1 MEQYKYTAQE
11 LFNKRDVWNEQLAWL
26 IKDTK
31 TENKTKDQQYYRFY
45 HQPKIQSTHLT
56 MWVLKHP
63 TKSDI

>member
-56 MWVLKHP
+56 M
-63 TKSDI
+63 